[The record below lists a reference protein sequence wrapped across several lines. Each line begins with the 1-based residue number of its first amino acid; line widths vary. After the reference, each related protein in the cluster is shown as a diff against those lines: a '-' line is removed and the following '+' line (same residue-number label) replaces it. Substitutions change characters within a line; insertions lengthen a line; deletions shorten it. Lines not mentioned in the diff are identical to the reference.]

1 VEITACKRA
10 YTAAPWS
17 VRKQPL
23 TFCLTLARRR
33 SHLAWLLVNRIPS
46 PLTGVDFLASP
57 CVPSPVSA
65 IRAPKLPLLPLWEKG
80 VGGMRAK
87 GAQECRTSL
96 ISPKNSTLESTLPQ
110 GKGQNISRMLRQSA
124 QQITLRCAFRA
135 SPVRLGFGWRFC
147 QCCLVQDLA
156 IALPGGYGSLSARE
170 RSLPVEVQR
179 ERYTSPLPIPNP
191 APPDHAIHAG
201 HAPGTPH
208 VSPR

>member
-1 VEITACKRA
+1 
-10 YTAAPWS
+10 
-17 VRKQPL
+17 
-23 TFCLTLARRR
+23 
-33 SHLAWLLVNRIPS
+33 
-46 PLTGVDFLASP
+46 
-57 CVPSPVSA
+57 
-65 IRAPKLPLLPLWEKG
+65 
-80 VGGMRAK
+80 
-87 GAQECRTSL
+87 
-96 ISPKNSTLESTLPQ
+96 
-110 GKGQNISRMLRQSA
+110 MLRQSA